1 MLKWIFYGVV
11 YYDIKK
17 NKGVYSAEHE
27 KFYKEVMRNKKIN
40 IHKIDK
46 ISINEIDKYL
56 KNINKSSRD
65 VLKESVEMRINDLE
79 LDLETFTGLIIS
91 IISVEISF
99 IPILTRYISNTVFF
113 KTSIDILEWII
124 VFLGLLITIKIN
136 IFFFR
141 RKREL
146 LFNKFLLNRIE
157 LSYQKIK
164 S

>member
-56 KNINKSSRD
+56 KGVAKDSTI
-65 VLKESVEMRINDLE
+65 
-79 LDLETFTGLIIS
+79 ET
-91 IISVEISF
+91 E
-99 IPILTRYISNTVFF
+99 
-113 KTSIDILEWII
+113 
-124 VFLGLLITIKIN
+124 
-136 IFFFR
+136 
-141 RKREL
+141 
-146 LFNKFLLNRIE
+146 
-157 LSYQKIK
+157 
-164 S
+164 

>member
-1 MLKWIFYGVV
+1 
-11 YYDIKK
+11 
-17 NKGVYSAEHE
+17 
-27 KFYKEVMRNKKIN
+27 MRNKKIN